1 MRISMVVNEGHLIH
15 HVRERGYLESPVRVT
30 SIFKELAKTSIMH
43 EVPARGFGDSHIEQV
58 HDKKYL
64 AFLKNICA
72 ATGPNESRYG
82 DVFPVRNAAR
92 LPKDINLQIGYYCI
106 DTSTPLNANAYIA
119 ARAAVDCALT
129 AADVIAEGGHLAY
142 ALVRPPGHH
151 AERKHFGGFCYLN
164 STAVAAQY
172 LSRLGRVAI
181 LDVDYHHG
189 NGQQNIFY
197 ERADVYTVSIH
208 ANPEFAYPNFAGF
221 ADETGA
227 GAGLGYN
234 LNIPLPRDV
243 DGQKYT
249 RALNRALAAIEAE
262 RPDYLVVALG
272 LDVAKGDPT
281 GSWSLAGQDFY
292 DNGKTI
298 ARTRLP
304 TLVVQEGGY
313 KNRVLGSNARQFF
326 QGLWDGYYAE
336 GS

>member
-1 MRISMVVNEGHLIH
+1 
-15 HVRERGYLESPVRVT
+15 
-30 SIFKELAKTSIMH
+30 
-43 EVPARGFGDSHIEQV
+43 
-58 HDKKYL
+58 
-64 AFLKNICA
+64 
-72 ATGPNESRYG
+72 
-82 DVFPVRNAAR
+82 
-92 LPKDINLQIGYYCI
+92 
-106 DTSTPLNANAYIA
+106 
-119 ARAAVDCALT
+119 
-129 AADVIAEGGHLAY
+129 
-142 ALVRPPGHH
+142 
-151 AERKHFGGFCYLN
+151 
-164 STAVAAQY
+164 
-172 LSRLGRVAI
+172 
-181 LDVDYHHG
+181 
-189 NGQQNIFY
+189 
-197 ERADVYTVSIH
+197 VYTVSIH